1 MSVTT
6 RFSSQDTALEEA
18 FGAPVHQLYA
28 TATASGASA
37 ALRRALELRSF
48 LVLAEEQVVRVR
60 DRVHQ
65 STAPG
70 RDLGELSADALR
82 FDAQWMEAALSARD
96 GYLTALAGLLRSMP
110 PPESASRRPVE
121 FTQAKITTALPP
133 AGPAPT
139 RAGAAGAPTVK
150 AR

>member
-1 MSVTT
+1 MADRPT
-6 RFSSQDTALEEA
+6 SQDAMLEQA
-18 FGAPVHQLYA
+18 FGAPIHQLYVA
-28 TATASGASA
+28 AAGTGASA

-48 LVLAEEQVVRVR
+48 LALAEEQVVRVR

-65 STAPG
+65 ATAPG

-96 GYLTALAGLLRSMP
+96 GYVTALTGLLRSMP
-110 PPESASRRPVE
+110 PSAPAAGRPVE
-121 FTQAKITTALPP
+121 FTQARITTALPP
-133 AGPAPT
+133 VAPALT
-139 RAGAAGAPTVK
+139 RAGATGTPTAK